1 MQHISLLMDI
11 FTDQFFPMNS
21 LKMVFFFTTISLTCL
36 AQQNP
41 PKGYFTSEA
50 VGVAAG
56 DYIIVS
62 IKKCNPTPEE
72 INKAVTPAKNEP
84 MSYLQIPVIATRLSL
99 FNKGFESKLF
109 CLDRS
114 GNTIW
119 DKTLGYSK
127 NSDPSP
133 VTEEKGFVYSG
144 EGSQEKG
151 KVVIRKFDQSGKEI
165 WKNTLDSLENV
176 NAIAVYENKVNILAS
191 FDHLQKIEN
200 KKGEFSFKTYPI
212 YSFIQ
217 LNPESGTIIKR
228 EYQMMGNYLSSI
240 GFGHPIINSDQS
252 YYLNNNDSAIFLSVA
267 NQKGAT
273 VVSEGMSRDNKI
285 LALTASPASN
295 HYITELSK
303 GENKNVYTIITDFYG
318 KAKRYQSELP
328 IPFKADQASRYFI
341 HLTTGDS
348 ILSVISNFDE
358 TSICYTNPG
367 GQSQLYKK
375 STNSAIFIIGSL
387 LIGSKPVLIG
397 LEGRNKP
404 GIAGT
409 IKLLYY

>member
-1 MQHISLLMDI
+1 MAI
-11 FTDQFFPMNS
+11 FTDQIIPMNS
-21 LKMVFFFTTISLTCL
+21 FTLVLFFTTISLSSL

-56 DYIIVS
+56 DHIIVS
-62 IKKCNPTPEE
+62 IKKYNPSADE
-72 INKAVTPAKNEP
+72 INDAVNPPKNAP
-84 MSYLQIPVIATRLSL
+84 MSYLQIPVIATNLSL
-99 FNKGFESKLF
+99 FNKGFESKLY

-114 GNTIW
+114 GNIVW
-119 DKTLGYSK
+119 EKTLGYSK

-133 VTEEKGFVYSG
+133 VTEEKGFIYSG

-151 KVVIRKFDQSGKEI
+151 KIVIRKFDKAGKEI

-176 NAIAVYENKVNILAS
+176 NAIAMHDNKVNILAS
-191 FDHLQKIEN
+191 FDHSQKIEN

-217 LNPESGTIIKR
+217 LNPESGAIIKK

-273 VVSEGMSRDNKI
+273 VVSEEMSRDNKI

-303 GENKNVYTIITDFYG
+303 GQNKNVYTIITDFYG
-318 KAKRYQSELP
+318 KAKKYQSELP
-328 IPFKADQASRYFI
+328 IPFKPDQASRYFI
-341 HLTTGDS
+341 HLTDGDT
-348 ILSVISNFDE
+348 IFSVISNLDE
-358 TSICYTNPG
+358 TSISYTNPG
-367 GQSQLYKK
+367 GQSQLYKR

-387 LIGSKPVLIG
+387 LAGSKPVLIA

-409 IKLLYY
+409 IKLVYY